1 MLNAD
6 LIFTFHIM
14 YYKLIIQCSNGRY
27 NQSAFLSLS
36 VKSVSEVSLTSIQS
50 SKGKKLNGCGKGRSL

>member
-14 YYKLIIQCSNGRY
+14 YYKLIIQCANERY
-27 NQSAFLSLS
+27 NQSAIYKLS
-36 VKSVSEVSLTSIQS
+36 VKSISEVSFNIKSIF
-50 SKGKKLNGCGKGRSL
+50 